1 VVAAPFPT
9 HQQAALDLFPAPA
22 VRGKRQ
28 TYPPGSEQR
37 FAWIETSA
45 TALGLTELHI
55 QVGREPGTPP
65 VTALEEPAS
74 VLLLG
79 QAENS
84 LATRFQVGRALG
96 LLAQR
101 ATVLERASAD
111 DLAPLFSCAALL
123 AGVAL
128 PSGLPRP
135 SDELMRAVTR
145 AVGRKQRKAITL
157 QASRFNFEKY
167 DFAAWHEG
175 VLRTA
180 DRLGLM
186 LAGDV
191 AASALALVGGAANRP
206 ATATEV
212 ATNPAALDLLR
223 FALGEQYPVLRKG
236 AG

>member
-1 VVAAPFPT
+1 M
-9 HQQAALDLFPAPA
+9 
-22 VRGKRQ
+22 G
-28 TYPPGSEQR
+28 
-37 FAWIETSA
+37 
-45 TALGLTELHI
+45 LGAFHI

-65 VTALEEPAS
+65 VTALEEPAA

-79 QAENS
+79 EAAANS
-84 LATRFQVGRALG
+84 LATRFQIGRALG

-101 ATVLERASAD
+101 ATVLERADAD

-128 PSGLPRP
+128 PSGLPQP
-135 SDELMRAVTR
+135 SDELLRTVTR

-206 ATATEV
+206 ASATEV

-223 FALGEQYPVLRKG
+223 FALGDQYPALRKG